1 MKLGSVF
8 ITGVLAAGAT
18 ASWLSSAGK
27 PSALAPFVTIPSSSY
42 G

>member
-8 ITGVLAAGAT
+8 LTAVLAAGAT

-27 PSALAPFVTIPSSSY
+27 PILSIFIPSLPSFLS
-42 G
+42 